1 MNLYELKLGEHFWSS
16 KMECNILRVPGGWL
30 FRSYHPDT
38 GNIVGSTFVP
48 FSKEFK
54 TNSEDGCTQPTA
66 SNTGSLQFPSL
77 KEVREAYEKHMQQY
91 TFSKEKNH
99 IGVIEF
105 VREYIITTCK
115 QQAGA

>member
-1 MNLYELKLGEHFWSS
+1 MNNKVLKLKQALNSMLVATDTSVELPEGH
-16 KMECNILRVPGGWL
+16 PGHEAYL
-30 FRSYHPDT
+30 
-38 GNIVGSTFVP
+38 NIVARPRAVAALL
-48 FSKEFK
+48 EFEE
-54 TNSEDGCTQPTA
+54 SAPSAA

>member
-1 MNLYELKLGEHFWSS
+1 MFNVVIAHTQQVTEDMWERRFKSFNINIPELTKVFSGYKKDS
-16 KMECNILRVPGGWL
+16 
-30 FRSYHPDT
+30 HPHVVDV
-38 GNIVGSTFVP
+38 NPV
-48 FSKEFK
+48 K
-54 TNSEDGCTQPTA
+54 SEDGCTQPTA

-91 TFSKEKNH
+91 TFSKEKNY